1 MTSTGQLSTTP
12 ADYQA
17 TVRVKAS
24 PDALFDALTTVT
36 GLAEWWNP
44 VTGSGET
51 GGELSFIMNAP
62 EPLVIHVDEATRP
75 LSVRWTVTD
84 CPFLPD
90 WIGTRPTF
98 TITPVDG
105 DTSELHFRHHGL
117 NEELECIDMCTR
129 SWNHY
134 MTSLRDHLEIDRGTP
149 FGSPADTARREAE
162 AQGREWEVTET
173 SVHQEALIGAPPQQ
187 VFELLTSGSVFGA
200 ATGQPA
206 DITDREGEPFSLFS
220 GRVEGRQIELVPGR
234 RVVQAWRF
242 STAHPSPWEPGVYS
256 TLRFTLEPAGDGT
269 RLVIDHTGIPAEWI
283 EHISQGYPTFYQDPI
298 AEFFANHRA

>member
-1 MTSTGQLSTTP
+1 MTSTEQLSATA
-12 ADYQA
+12 ADYQ
-17 TVRVKAS
+17 TTIRVKAS

-44 VTGSGET
+44 ATGSGET
-51 GGELSFIMNAP
+51 GGELRFIMNTP

-75 LSVRWTVTD
+75 TSVRWTVTD

-90 WIGTRPTF
+90 WIGTRPMF

-105 DTSELHFRHHGL
+105 GTSELHFRHQGL

-134 MTSLRDHLEIDRGTP
+134 MTSLRDYLEVGRGSP
-149 FGSPADTARREAE
+149 FGSPADRARREAQ
-162 AQGREWEVTET
+162 AQVTEM
-173 SVHQEALIGAPPQQ
+173 SIHQETLIAAPPQQ
-187 VFELLTSGSVFGA
+187 VFELLTSGSLFSA

-206 DITDREGEPFSLFS
+206 EITDREGDSFSIF
-220 GRVEGRQIELVPGR
+220 GGQVQGRQIELVRGQ

-242 STAHPSPWEPGVYS
+242 GTAHPSAWEPGVYS
-256 TLRFTLEPAGDGT
+256 TVRFTLEPAGDGT
-269 RLVIDHTGIPAEWI
+269 RLVIDHAGIPAEWI
-283 EHISQGYPTFYQDPI
+283 EHISLGYPTFYQDPI
-298 AEFFANHRA
+298 AKFFAN

>member
-1 MTSTGQLSTTP
+1 MKGNIAMTSTEQLSATA
-12 ADYQA
+12 ADYQ
-17 TVRVKAS
+17 TTIRVKAS

-44 VTGSGET
+44 ATGSGET
-51 GGELSFIMNAP
+51 GGELRFIMNAP

-75 LSVRWTVTD
+75 TSVRWTVTD

-90 WIGTRPTF
+90 WIGTRPMF

-105 DTSELHFRHHGL
+105 DTSELHFRHQGL

-134 MTSLRDHLEIDRGTP
+134 MTSLRDYLEGGRGSP
-149 FGSPADTARREAE
+149 FGSPADRARREPQ
-162 AQGREWEVTET
+162 AQVTEM
-173 SVHQEALIGAPPQQ
+173 SIHQETLIAAPPQQ
-187 VFELLTSGSVFGA
+187 VFELLTSGSLFSA
-200 ATGQPA
+200 ATGMPA
-206 DITDREGEPFSLFS
+206 EITDREGDFFSLFD
-220 GRVEGRQIELVPGR
+220 GRVEGRQIELVPGQ

-242 STAHPSPWEPGVYS
+242 GTAHPSAWAPGVYS
-256 TLRFTLEPAGDGT
+256 TVCFALEPAGDGT
-269 RLVIDHTGIPAEWI
+269 RLVIDHAGIPAEWI

-298 AEFFANHRA
+298 AKFFAN